1 MSVIGEAKKVTVT
14 GRGQKKPIP
23 KASLQCDSPPTDTA
37 ALGSLMMVDFAAFKS
52 TASLVNIWPCEAA
65 RAREAQGGGHAV
77 QKEGRGRAA
86 LKSEWKTS
94 HRGCHRH
101 RQFRRWHRWHCNTR
115 TWKDMETITVRHT
128 ASTGCMVEKERA
140 GLRRLGVEIERL
152 DFL

>member
-65 RAREAQGGGHAV
+65 RAREAQGGGACGAEGGTGKSSLKKRVEDKPPRVPSPPPIPSLAQMALQHADL
-77 QKEGRGRAA
+77 EGYGDYHSPTYSIYG
-86 LKSEWKTS
+86 LYGGEGKSW
-94 HRGCHRH
+94 
-101 RQFRRWHRWHCNTR
+101 
-115 TWKDMETITVRHT
+115 V
-128 ASTGCMVEKERA
+128 ASFGS
-140 GLRRLGVEIERL
+140 
-152 DFL
+152 